1 MDDDFFA
8 PPAFQPEAALA
19 GLRRSLRE
27 LRLTERE
34 GRFEWRGQPVVEL
47 SLDGGA
53 IAARRVR
60 QPARSPEWTRTTLKN
75 AAEVRR
81 YLEDTRRQL
90 ERWNERDE

>member
-1 MDDDFFA
+1 MDDFFA
-8 PPAFQPEAALA
+8 PPPFQPEAALA

-34 GRFEWRGQPVVEL
+34 GRYEWRGLPVIEL
-47 SLDGGA
+47 AIDGDALD
-53 IAARRVR
+53 ARRAR
-60 QPARSPEWTRTTLKN
+60 QPARTPEWTRAALRN

-81 YLEDTRRQL
+81 WLEDTRRQL